1 MRAFLDLLFTSFME
15 TEIMGSEDGG
25 EELDNQI
32 SQEYVARQLCG
43 IIPSLDF
50 TDEVGR

>member
-1 MRAFLDLLFTSFME
+1 MS
-15 TEIMGSEDGG
+15 SQEDGG

-32 SQEYVARQLCG
+32 SQEYVARQLCA

>member
-1 MRAFLDLLFTSFME
+1 MSSE
-15 TEIMGSEDGG
+15 EDGG

-32 SQEYVARQLCG
+32 SQEFVARQLCG